1 MSNAMCIQLTYI
13 NMHTNIYFPREQ
25 ETMLQ
30 LVPSFISQADH
41 TVSCEYRAK
50 LQRRCGKE
58 LWKEERWK
66 CGANVNAQWAR
77 ALTHTLGFHSKSVL
91 TQGGPSLMGEHRFS
105 CGWSQKCP
113 PPHDHMAVCSHR
125 TTPSQMGDHE
135 SSCGWPENCLPPH
148 DHKSICTVHIC
159 LYFHVAPRSSVLGCD
174 MDSVSRRSV
183 SAIWGDSQH

>member
-113 PPHDHMAVCSHR
+113 PPKWVTTNPHVDGQRTVYLPMITNLYNSHMLILSCS
-125 TTPSQMGDHE
+125 TQELS
-135 SSCGWPENCLPPH
+135 
-148 DHKSICTVHIC
+148 
-159 LYFHVAPRSSVLGCD
+159 LGLWHGFC
-174 MDSVSRRSV
+174 
-183 SAIWGDSQH
+183 Q

>member
-1 MSNAMCIQLTYI
+1 MSNAMCIQQTYI

-50 LQRRCGKE
+50 LKRQSGKE

-66 CGANVNAQWAR
+66 CGANVNAQRAR
-77 ALTHTLGFHSKSVL
+77 ALTHTLGFQGFHSKSVL
-91 TQGGPSLMGEHRFS
+91 AQDGPSLMGEHRFS

-113 PPHDHMAVCSHR
+113 LPN
-125 TTPSQMGDHE
+125 
-135 SSCGWPENCLPPH
+135 GWPRILMWMVRELPTSPW
-148 DHKSICTVHIC
+148 SQICTVHIC
-159 LYFHVAPRSSVLGCD
+159 LYFHVAPGSSVLGCD